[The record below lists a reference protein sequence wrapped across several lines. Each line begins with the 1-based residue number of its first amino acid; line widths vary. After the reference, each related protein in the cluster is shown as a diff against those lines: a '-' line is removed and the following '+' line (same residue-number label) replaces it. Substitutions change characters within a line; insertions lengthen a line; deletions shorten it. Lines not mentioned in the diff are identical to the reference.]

1 MGRRKAPVT
10 PGSFVVCISAMRVP
24 LRGAGIGV
32 ATLWQAFPYRGPTVP
47 LIALPAHRYERQ
59 AWRNGGGSTREV
71 WREGESP
78 DWRFSLA
85 RIESDGPFSTFPGY
99 RRELMLQSGGGLL
112 LDTGAPDTARLDS
125 PYALCRF
132 EGADQSYARCID
144 GPCEVINLMFRPE
157 AVDARLFQRPLLG
170 SMLFF
175 PRAGER
181 WLLHL
186 ASGQARV
193 REAALTIELSQG
205 DSALLLGEGG
215 RVQIEG
221 SGELALV
228 HVRSPA
234 PAPVD

>member
-1 MGRRKAPVT
+1 M
-10 PGSFVVCISAMRVP
+10 
-24 LRGAGIGV
+24 
-32 ATLWQAFPYRGPTVP
+32 P

-71 WREGESP
+71 WREGEAP

-85 RIESDGPFSTFPGY
+85 RIEADGPFSSFPGY
-99 RRELMLQSGGGLL
+99 RRELMLQRGGGLRL
-112 LDTGAPDTARLDS
+112 HTDGLASAPLQS

-132 EGADQSYARCID
+132 EGAADTRAECID

-157 AVDARLFQRPLLG
+157 AVEARLLARPLLG

-186 ASGQARV
+186 AGGQARV
-193 REAALTIELSQG
+193 REASLSIDLAQG
-205 DSALLLGEGG
+205 DSALLFGERGRVLLEGG
-215 RVQIEG
+215 
-221 SGELALV
+221 GELVLV
-228 HVRSPA
+228 QVRSSDA
-234 PAPVD
+234 HSAG

>member
-1 MGRRKAPVT
+1 M
-10 PGSFVVCISAMRVP
+10 
-24 LRGAGIGV
+24 
-32 ATLWQAFPYRGPTVP
+32 P

-59 AWRNGGGSTREV
+59 TWRNGGGSTREV
-71 WREGESP
+71 WREGEAP

-85 RIESDGPFSTFPGY
+85 RIEADGPFSSFPGY
-99 RRELMLQSGGGLL
+99 RRELMYQRGGGLRVRTEDL
-112 LDTGAPDTARLDS
+112 EPACLEA

-132 EGADQSYARCID
+132 DGAANTRAECVD

-157 AVDARLFQRPLLG
+157 AVQARLLARPLLG

-193 REAALTIELSQG
+193 REAALSVDLAQG
-205 DSALLLGEGG
+205 DSALLFGEGG
-215 RVQIEG
+215 RVLLEG
-221 SGELALV
+221 GGELVLV
-228 HVRSPA
+228 QVRASDAPSP
-234 PAPVD
+234 D